1 MVTGL
6 LGLPA
11 HADSNPLQ
19 ETPEYNRSLVAALA
33 YKVQNDSGVPPVVRG
48 DGGCRA
54 ASRCAMC
61 LPTVGLAETGFP
73 AGR

>member
-6 LGLPA
+6 LGLTGALTQIPFRK
-11 HADSNPLQ
+11 PLS
-19 ETPEYNRSLVAALA
+19 TTGPVVAALA

-61 LPTVGLAETGFP
+61 LPTVGIKEA
-73 AGR
+73 